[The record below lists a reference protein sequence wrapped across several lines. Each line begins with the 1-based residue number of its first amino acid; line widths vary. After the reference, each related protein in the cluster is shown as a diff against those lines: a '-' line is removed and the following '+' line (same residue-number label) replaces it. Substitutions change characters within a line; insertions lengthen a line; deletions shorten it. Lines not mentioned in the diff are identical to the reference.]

1 MLAKLAASF
10 EPPNGGTRQSD
21 SFLYC
26 YESKQLERWDQDRY
40 FVPLLQACDFSPRQA
55 RFLALATLTAGFCL
69 RRQYASFAGIGGGAC
84 VHRMFA
90 RLVAYRWAEPFRFA
104 ANRGYVYDLAG
115 VARAVAHEE
124 SQYRVGVSVALVA
137 RKVMLL
143 DAVVG
148 EPAVEWHVAEDDKV
162 AFFRERFDVQEFD
175 LPRRVYVVRRH
186 AVTGYFVERLPI
198 GLAGDPPT
206 VHVVYLA
213 TTERVQGFE
222 HFLQQHTPLLLH
234 LPQWTVVV
242 VYPSSL
248 RDVSRYRR
256 AFDGFVKR
264 WPRCD
269 APRDLDAVRW
279 YFKKRRALD
288 QRDWTSMAVTDAP
301 RFQKLRRR
309 FSSER
314 TEMLYARWLTDGD
327 AAFEPPANA
336 PAVVWTCRPAATGPQ
351 LRAPLGN

>member
-1 MLAKLAASF
+1 MTTS
-10 EPPNGGTRQSD
+10 
-21 SFLYC
+21 
-26 YESKQLERWDQDRY
+26 QDVDRI
-40 FVPLLQACDFSPRQA
+40 LQACGFSPRQA

-69 RRQYASFAGIGGGAC
+69 RRQYASFASIGDGAC

-90 RLVAYRWAEPFRFA
+90 RLVAHRWAEPFRFA

-115 VARAVAHEE
+115 VARAVAHED

-148 EPAVEWHVAEDDKV
+148 EPAVEWHVAEGDKV
-162 AFFRERFDVQEFD
+162 ALFRERFDVQEFD
-175 LPRRVYVVRRH
+175 LPARTYAVNRPTRH
-186 AVTGYFVERLPI
+186 AVTRYFVERLPI

-206 VHVVYLA
+206 VHLVYLA

-234 LPQWTVVV
+234 LPRWRVVV

-248 RDVSRYRR
+248 RDVSRYWR
-256 AFDGFVKR
+256 AFDAFVKC

-269 APRDLDAVRW
+269 ALKDLDAVRW
-279 YFKKRRALD
+279 YFKKRRAVD
-288 QRDWTSMAVTDAP
+288 QRDWTNMAVTDAP

-314 TEMLYARWLTDGD
+314 TEMLYGRWLTDGD
-327 AAFEPPANA
+327 AAFEPSA
-336 PAVVWTCRPAATGPQ
+336 RPAPSCGQVVLQRLDHGYDQFGP
-351 LRAPLGN
+351 LPGEC